1 MDKDIALLHEK
12 IDRLTVQMEEQRK
25 RQQSFDE
32 LKDDLLP
39 IANHMIKLSIDELAE
54 IGTDFRL
61 EDLTFLFKRLLRNTH
76 LFIKLVDQLEALMGL
91 MEEIQLLGR
100 PAFSKVVEKMDELE
114 RKGYFTFA
122 NQGIDI
128 VDRIVTEFD
137 ERDMQTLAD
146 NVVNV
151 LRIVNN
157 FTQPEIMNLANN
169 AINSLREEDITKASP
184 SMLQLIREMNDPKVR
199 IGLARIINLIKSLS
213 DQPEALIN

>member
-12 IDRLTVQMEEQRK
+12 IDRLTVQIEEQRK

-122 NQGIDI
+122 NQGLDI

-137 ERDMQTLAD
+137 ERDMQTLAE
-146 NVVNV
+146 NVVSV

-157 FTQPEIMNLANN
+157 FTQPDIMNLANN
-169 AINSLREEDITKASP
+169 AINSLREEEITKASP

-199 IGLARIINLIKSLS
+199 IGLARIINLLKSLV
-213 DQPEALIN
+213 DQPEAFIN